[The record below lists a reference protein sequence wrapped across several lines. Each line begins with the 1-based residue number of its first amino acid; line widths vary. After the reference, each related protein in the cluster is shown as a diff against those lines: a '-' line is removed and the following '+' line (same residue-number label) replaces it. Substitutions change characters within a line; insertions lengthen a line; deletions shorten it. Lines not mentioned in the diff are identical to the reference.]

1 MSVLRNF
8 SDETEFPFV
17 SISLDLSNKTH
28 TVTVDSFS
36 QVNKTDS
43 EEGLRKPR
51 PEYPITGL
59 ILLLLCPLPMQ
70 VTLSDHKH
78 VHTNLL
84 KHFLMLYRVYMQ
96 SIFIFINCKE
106 LWMCTNMLGKAEW
119 ESLPFIVRPLRDW
132 YIICLTGLK
141 QRPSHRTDWYTLI
154 LISVNRVRVR
164 GMLSTKWRNSLLLP
178 LALSTGRPG
187 NSVDSNLVWRCS
199 CVGD

>member
-70 VTLSDHKH
+70 VTLSDQKH
-78 VHTNLL
+78 MHTNLL
-84 KHFLMLYRVYMQ
+84 KHFLMLYWVYLQ

-119 ESLPFIVRPLRDW
+119 ESLPFIVKPLRDW
-132 YIICLTGLK
+132 YIISLTGLK
-141 QRPSHRTDWYTLI
+141 QRPSYKTDWYTLI
-154 LISVNRVRVR
+154 LVSVNRVRVR

-187 NSVDSNLVWRCS
+187 NSVDSNLVWRCA

>member
-70 VTLSDHKH
+70 VTLSDQKHAHKFAETLPY
-78 VHTNLL
+78 VILSIL
-84 KHFLMLYRVYMQ
+84 AVY
-96 SIFIFINCKE
+96 I
-106 LWMCTNMLGKAEW
+106 
-119 ESLPFIVRPLRDW
+119 
-132 YIICLTGLK
+132 YI
-141 QRPSHRTDWYTLI
+141 Y
-154 LISVNRVRVR
+154 
-164 GMLSTKWRNSLLLP
+164 
-178 LALSTGRPG
+178 
-187 NSVDSNLVWRCS
+187 
-199 CVGD
+199 

>member
-106 LWMCTNMLGKAEW
+106 L
-119 ESLPFIVRPLRDW
+119 
-132 YIICLTGLK
+132 
-141 QRPSHRTDWYTLI
+141 
-154 LISVNRVRVR
+154 
-164 GMLSTKWRNSLLLP
+164 
-178 LALSTGRPG
+178 
-187 NSVDSNLVWRCS
+187 
-199 CVGD
+199 

>member
-59 ILLLLCPLPMQ
+59 ILHLLCPLPMQ
-70 VTLSDHKH
+70 VTLSDQKH
-78 VHTNLL
+78 MHTNLL
-84 KHFLMLYRVYMQ
+84 KHFLMLYWVYLQ

-106 LWMCTNMLGKAEW
+106 LWMCTNMLGKQR
-119 ESLPFIVRPLRDW
+119 ESLPFIVKPLRDW
-132 YIICLTGLK
+132 HIISLTGLK
-141 QRPSHRTDWYTLI
+141 QRPSYKTDWYTLI
-154 LISVNRVRVR
+154 LVSVNRVRVR

-187 NSVDSNLVWRCS
+187 NSVDSNLVWRCA

>member
-8 SDETEFPFV
+8 FDETEFPFV

-70 VTLSDHKH
+70 VTLSDQKH
-78 VHTNLL
+78 MHTNLL
-84 KHFLMLYRVYMQ
+84 KHFLMLYWVYLQ

-106 LWMCTNMLGKAEW
+106 LWMCTNMLGKQSERVCHLLL
-119 ESLPFIVRPLRDW
+119 SLW
-132 YIICLTGLK
+132 GTEYIISLTGLK
-141 QRPSHRTDWYTLI
+141 QRPSYKTDWYTLI
-154 LISVNRVRVR
+154 LVSVNRVRVR

-187 NSVDSNLVWRCS
+187 NSIDSNLVWRCA

>member
-70 VTLSDHKH
+70 VTLSDQKH
-78 VHTNLL
+78 MHTNLL
-84 KHFLMLYRVYMQ
+84 KHFLMLYWVYLQ

-119 ESLPFIVRPLRDW
+119 ESLPFIVKPLRDW
-132 YIICLTGLK
+132 YIISLTGLK
-141 QRPSHRTDWYTLI
+141 QRPSYKTDWYTLI

-187 NSVDSNLVWRCS
+187 NSVDSNLVWRCA

>member
-51 PEYPITGL
+51 PEYPVTGL

-70 VTLSDHKH
+70 VTLSDQKH
-78 VHTNLL
+78 MHTNLL
-84 KHFLMLYRVYMQ
+84 KHFLNMLY
-96 SIFIFINCKE
+96 
-106 LWMCTNMLGKAEW
+106 
-119 ESLPFIVRPLRDW
+119 
-132 YIICLTGLK
+132 
-141 QRPSHRTDWYTLI
+141 
-154 LISVNRVRVR
+154 
-164 GMLSTKWRNSLLLP
+164 
-178 LALSTGRPG
+178 
-187 NSVDSNLVWRCS
+187 
-199 CVGD
+199 

>member
-70 VTLSDHKH
+70 VTLSDQKH
-78 VHTNLL
+78 MHTNLL
-84 KHFLMLYRVYMQ
+84 KHFLMLYWVYLQ
-96 SIFIFINCKE
+96 SIFISINCKE
-106 LWMCTNMLGKAEW
+106 LWMCTNMLGKQR
-119 ESLPFIVRPLRDW
+119 ESLPFIVKPLRDW
-132 YIICLTGLK
+132 HIISLTGLK
-141 QRPSHRTDWYTLI
+141 QRPSYKTDWYTLI
-154 LISVNRVRVR
+154 LVSVNRVRVR